1 MELLDIV
8 LSGFGIVFLSAAI
21 FNWDWFWSLS
31 KVNRMADFLGK
42 GLARIFYGLVGI
54 AFLFFGLY
62 KYLKQLSVFDTF
74 LG

>member
-8 LSGFGIVFLSAAI
+8 LAAFGAVFLCVAV

-54 AFLFFGLY
+54 ALLVFGLH
-62 KYLKQLSVFDTF
+62 KYLK
-74 LG
+74 